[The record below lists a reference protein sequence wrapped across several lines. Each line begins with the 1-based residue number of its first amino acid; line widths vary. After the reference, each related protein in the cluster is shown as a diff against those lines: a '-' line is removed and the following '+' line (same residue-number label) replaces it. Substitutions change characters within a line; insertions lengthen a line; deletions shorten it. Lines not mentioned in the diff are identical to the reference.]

1 MTTSSAHRFSQ
12 QRLKMPSDNSQRK
25 MIVVVGDVMIDRYV
39 TGKVERISPE
49 APVPVLLH
57 GHDHAAA
64 GGAANVAVNIVA
76 LGCGVRL
83 VGAVGSD
90 QNAEDLRQ
98 ILART
103 GVSAAHLVTD
113 AERPTICKTRVV
125 SGRQQ
130 FFRIDR
136 EVTGRLSEKIE
147 DAIVR
152 SARAA
157 MTSADIVV
165 ISDYAKG
172 VFSDHVLLQV
182 IDAAKSF
189 GVQVLVDPKRRT
201 FDAYRGADLIK
212 PNAGELSAAS
222 GMLCSS
228 DAEVEAAGEAIAG
241 QFAGAILVTRAEFG
255 MSLIRQG
262 QPVKHLKSSVLEV
275 ADVSGAGDTA
285 LAALAVS
292 MVEGRT
298 IEDAAIVSNIAAGVA
313 VSKLGTAV
321 VSRVE
326 LDAALARAASP
337 KYHPGSL
344 ATASAAA
351 EMAAAWRRMGES
363 VVFTNGCFD
372 LIHAGHIGL
381 LSFAANEGDRL
392 IVGLNTDASVKRL
405 KGPSRPIQTEQD
417 RVRIVGAL
425 RAVDLVVLFDEPTP
439 LSLIDAIRPDVLVK
453 GADYTEDQVVGSDLV
468 KARGGRVALFPLV
481 DGRSSTKIVE
491 RMRS

>member
-1 MTTSSAHRFSQ
+1 M
-12 QRLKMPSDNSQRK
+12 LSDKSQRK
-25 MIVVVGDVMIDRYV
+25 TVVVVGDVMIDRYV

-57 GHDHAAA
+57 SHDRAVA

-76 LGCGVRL
+76 LGCEVRL

-90 QNAEDLRQ
+90 QNAADLKE
-98 ILART
+98 ILAQT
-103 GVSAAHLVTD
+103 GVSPAHLVTD
-113 AERPTICKTRVV
+113 ADRLTICKTRVV

-136 EVTGRLSEKIE
+136 EVTGRLSDKVE
-147 DAIVR
+147 DAIVQ
-152 SARAA
+152 SARAT
-157 MTSADIVV
+157 MTDADIVV

-172 VFSDHVLLQV
+172 IFSDHVLQQV
-182 IDAAKSF
+182 IGAAKSL
-189 GVQVLVDPKRRT
+189 GKQVLVDPKRRT
-201 FDAYRGADLIK
+201 FEAFRGADLIK

-222 GMLCSS
+222 GMPCAT
-228 DAEVEAAGEAIAG
+228 DAEVEAAGEAVAS
-241 QFAGAILVTRAEFG
+241 QFDGAILVTRADSG
-255 MSLIRQG
+255 MSLIRRG
-262 QPVKHLKSSVLEV
+262 MPVRHFKSSVLEV

-292 MVEGRT
+292 IVEGYP
-298 IEDAAIVSNIAAGVA
+298 IEDAVTISNVAAGVA
-313 VSKLGTAV
+313 VSKFGTAI
-321 VSRVE
+321 VSRAE

-337 KYHPGSL
+337 KHHPGSL
-344 ATASAAA
+344 ATISTAA

-372 LIHAGHIGL
+372 LIHAGHIEL
-381 LSFAANEGDRL
+381 LTFAAREGDRL

-405 KGPSRPIQTEQD
+405 KGPTRPIQTEQD
-417 RVRIVGAL
+417 RARIIGAL

-439 LSLIDAIRPDVLVK
+439 LSLIDAIGPDVLVK
-453 GADYTEDQVVGSDLV
+453 GADYTEDQVVGGDLV

-481 DGRSSTKIVE
+481 EGRSSTKIVE